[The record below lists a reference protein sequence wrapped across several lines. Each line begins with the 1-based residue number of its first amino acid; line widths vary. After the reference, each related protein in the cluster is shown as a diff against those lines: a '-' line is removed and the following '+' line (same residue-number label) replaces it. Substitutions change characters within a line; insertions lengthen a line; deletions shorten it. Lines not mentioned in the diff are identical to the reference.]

1 MPRFYFNQ
9 RVNQPIGRILI
20 EDPDGC
26 EFACLADARTSA
38 VVTARHLWA
47 SAIIAGEDL
56 SGETI
61 EIIDA
66 SGDHVA
72 TVELVDA
79 LPFQLV
85 PEVPAA
91 AKAA

>member
-9 RVNQPIGRILI
+9 RVNQPIGQILI

-26 EFACLADARTSA
+26 DFACLAEARTSA
-38 VVTARHLWA
+38 LVTARHLWA

-72 TVELVDA
+72 TVDLVDA
-79 LPFQLV
+79 LPFQLT
-85 PEVPAA
+85 PATLAA